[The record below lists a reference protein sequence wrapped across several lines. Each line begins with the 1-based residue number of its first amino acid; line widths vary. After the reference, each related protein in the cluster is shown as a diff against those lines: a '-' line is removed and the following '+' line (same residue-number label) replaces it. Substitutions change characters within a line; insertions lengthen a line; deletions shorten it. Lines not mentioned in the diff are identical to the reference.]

1 MRKFTSTQA
10 ESGKTPFLGVSSI
23 EDVWLDPNCRDEV
36 TRILRGLQEIY
47 RNKALLSRIE
57 AILNSLFEDKA
68 KDKGRLGMDLWI
80 VFVLGMLRLGC
91 NWDFDRLKSCYDNH
105 YKVREIAGVDLFC
118 DAERVTGRQT
128 LHDNVSLL
136 TPNVLAEL
144 NKSILD
150 FGHKHLFPATNHLDT
165 RCDSFVFL
173 TNVHFPTDFNLL
185 LDCLR
190 KVINICALLAEE
202 HKLTGWR
209 EHKSLWDKV
218 RRCYNTLSKMRNSN
232 SQKEQVKEKRR
243 QEILTQVCHYLT
255 KAVLIIDKG
264 VKFKNNLP
272 EDHPDLNYYLENAQI
287 LINQIQ
293 RRVIQEEKIPQE
305 EKIYSVFEPHT
316 EWICKGK
323 AGVRQELGVRVA
335 IVEDQYGFILNHRVM
350 KKEQDCEVAF
360 ALAADSKTL
369 FPQMSSISF
378 DKGFHSKNDKFGNNN
393 RTNIENQLGI
403 KAYLPVKG
411 RRNKKDLERETSE
424 DFRAARKQHPAVES
438 AINALESHGLDRCPD
453 KGEKHFDRYVSMSI
467 VASNVHRLGAI
478 IMAREL
484 EMERRKKRK
493 SA

>member
-10 ESGKTPFLGVSSI
+10 DSSKTPFLGVTPI

-36 TRILRGLQEIY
+36 TKILRGMQEIY

-57 AILNSLFEDKA
+57 IILNSLFEDKS
-68 KDKGRLGMDLWI
+68 KDKGRQGMDLWV
-80 VFVLGMLRLGC
+80 VFILGMLRVGC

-105 YKVREIAGVDLFC
+105 HKVREIAGVDLFC
-118 DAERVTGRQT
+118 DAEMVTGRQT
-128 LHDNVSLL
+128 IHDNVSLL
-136 TPNVLAEL
+136 TPNVLSEL
-144 NKSILD
+144 NKSIVD
-150 FGHKHLFPATNHLDT
+150 FGHEHLFPSTKDLDT

-190 KVINICALLAEE
+190 KIINICALLAKD
-202 HKLTGWR
+202 HKLSAWR

-243 QEILTQVCHYLT
+243 QEILTQVCHYIT
-255 KAVLIIDKG
+255 RAVLIVDKG
-264 VKFKNNLP
+264 VKFKKLLSD
-272 EDHPDLNYYLENAQI
+272 DHPDLNYYLENAQI

-335 IVEDQYGFILNHRVM
+335 IVEDQHGFILNHRVM
-350 KKEQDCEVAF
+350 KKEQDSEVAF
-360 ALAADSKTL
+360 VLAAESKAL
-369 FPQMSSISF
+369 FPQMNSISF
-378 DKGFHSKNDKFGNNN
+378 DKGFHSKNDKDGNNN

-403 KAYLPVKG
+403 QAYLPVKG

-424 DFRAARKQHPAVES
+424 EFKTARKQHPAVES

-453 KGEKHFDRYVSMSI
+453 KGEEHFDRYVSMAI
-467 VASNVHRLGAI
+467 VSSNVHRIGAI

-484 EMERRKKRK
+484 EIERKKRK
-493 SA
+493 TA